1 MSCGNRESPP
11 RLRPGS
17 LVDPFSAKQGPWS
30 AFGRQWVR
38 ATRPKPRAGF
48 SGPWAS
54 PEELT
59 GRVNTKMNLVPSEAN
74 ANDNGGHYEIADSSQ
89 ECPEYGLRRG
99 LVDRGYGGNVLACI
113 GPLPAHYPFNDA
125 ETSLVSGAR
134 VHITEFCCRHRLSTE
149 RSPLIDAD

>member
-1 MSCGNRESPP
+1 MVSVREAVGQSHPAQ
-11 RLRPGS
+11 
-17 LVDPFSAKQGPWS
+17 AK
-30 AFGRQWVR
+30 
-38 ATRPKPRAGF
+38 
-48 SGPWAS
+48 SGLLWAVGLS
-54 PEELT
+54 RRT
-59 GRVNTKMNLVPSEAN
+59 DGRVNTKMNLVPSEAN
-74 ANDNGGHYEIADSSQ
+74 ANDNGGQYEIADSSQ